1 MVDAGTWNGWWLAAA
16 GARAPCRSRCV
27 CSTHTRR
34 AGRAGSG
41 GRWPVTAGCGL
52 RSCTE
57 RPGSG
62 RARAGRRQEARAHP
76 EQASSQEGSVG
87 STGRRA
93 HPQLDQRQPRHDAGG
108 MRPGDGGGEWRT
120 AGSGGLRALG
130 AGGGGAQG
138 RCRAVAGR
146 GANGSLG
153 LEGFGLSR

>member
-34 AGRAGSG
+34 GGRAGSG

-87 STGRRA
+87 STGRRRRGVGRGRGPA
-93 HPQLDQRQPRHDAGG
+93 EARAP
-108 MRPGDGGGEWRT
+108 GGGAAPRGG
-120 AGSGGLRALG
+120 AVAQGVGSGGG
-130 AGGGGAQG
+130 TS
-138 RCRAVAGR
+138 CH
-146 GANGSLG
+146 
-153 LEGFGLSR
+153 LSGPWRTHRLIRPFPPRKCKNAKT